1 MKGREWDVHQAY
13 LAGGAVLERQ
23 LGGVAF
29 RLLPRVHL
37 RRGNFSTPGATT
49 ELAIQ
54 G

>member
-13 LAGGAVLERQ
+13 LAGGAVLERR